1 MSVRWKWVGLWA
13 VVVVAEIAALALGDL
28 LEDAW
33 AIPLIALLLTFLT
46 GGRLESRTDRL
57 LVGLFVLATALEFVR
72 HLFLPRDGHLLAT
85 SPPGEGTV
93 VVAELPCGS

>member
-13 VVVVAEIAALALGDL
+13 V
-28 LEDAW
+28 
-33 AIPLIALLLTFLT
+33 
-46 GGRLESRTDRL
+46 
-57 LVGLFVLATALEFVR
+57 LFVLATALEFVR
-72 HLFLPRDGHLLAT
+72 NLFLPRDGNFLLVT